1 VPPSDVSPEEL
12 RTRVAHRIRKLVWDR
27 RLTLAQLAEEAGVSR
42 GMVQAIVAGRKS
54 PTLDTVAK
62 LAKALG
68 VDPIELLRAPRAKR
82 PKATD
87 G

>member
-1 VPPSDVSPEEL
+1 VPPADVTPEEL
-12 RTRVAHRIRKLVWDR
+12 RTRVANRIRKLVWDR

-62 LAKALG
+62 LAKALR

-82 PKATD
+82 SKTSHD
-87 G
+87 